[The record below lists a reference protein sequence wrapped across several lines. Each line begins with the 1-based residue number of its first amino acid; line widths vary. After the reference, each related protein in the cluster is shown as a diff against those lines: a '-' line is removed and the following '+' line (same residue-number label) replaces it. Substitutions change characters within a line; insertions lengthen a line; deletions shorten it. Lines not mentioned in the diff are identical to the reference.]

1 MALTKVKGHIIAD
14 DLALGGNPTTS
25 TQSASDNST
34 KIATTA
40 YVTTA
45 VSNLVDGAPSTLN
58 TLNEIAAALNDD
70 AALNT
75 TLTNSIAT
83 KLPLAGGTM
92 TGSII
97 SNSNIK
103 TTGRIEIASAQPRI
117 LLDRADGSY
126 SWNIYNGDG
135 TGNFPTSTF
144 NIANNAGTAVITA
157 LDNGNVGIGTSSP
170 TADLSV
176 GSTSTSSGDVHLRTT
191 KTAFSITPSNTDA
204 GGILFDLGWVNGGQ
218 GPMKFGIN
226 GSEKMTIDSSGDVL
240 IGQTSQ
246 TGYAFAQKLVVGDGD
261 NNDGITIQSGSTH
274 QGNLAFNHSDGT
286 TAHGRISYQHNSNYM
301 QFFTNNTERMR
312 IDSSGNVGIN
322 ATAPSEKLEVDG
334 GIKIS
339 NSNSRLYFGAE
350 GGTSYRALEGNTS
363 GSLLQVG
370 EGYSNIALQGNVGIG
385 TSSPNFTL
393 GIHKA
398 SAGSNYMQITNSD
411 TGSGSGDG
419 FLIGVASDE
428 AATIWNYENT
438 SMNFGTNGTERMR
451 IHANGKV
458 GFSANGMGN
467 VSSIPRDFAFF
478 TEGSTNGV
486 EIRSNDQRLMMLGAG
501 GSGGTASDDG
511 YLTMSSQGTAKLWL
525 SANGTSV
532 FNGGA
537 VGINRT
543 PSISGAKL
551 EAGGADNVP
560 LIVAEASGFYGG
572 IGANGSTGKGR
583 GLQIFA
589 QGNIIATFNNQTN
602 VGYVVDG
609 LFGTNARPN
618 RINCTGSGQMLFGYT
633 DSGSGLY
640 SAAMGMEFDEINGL
654 NQSQWVDGWVMKATS
669 SGTKTLRIETD
680 GDMYNVNGTY
690 TSGSDRRIKKEI
702 SDASSQWDD
711 VKAVRVRKFKLGAT
725 APGSPHDHFH
735 IGVIAQEI
743 EEAGMNG
750 LVKEMTPDDGH
761 IRFNPSL
768 AGDKIKTVKYS
779 ILQMKAFKALQEAME
794 KIETLEAKVAALEA
808 E

>member
-1 MALTKVKGHIIAD
+1 ML
-14 DLALGGNPTTS
+14 L
-25 TQSASDNST
+25 
-34 KIATTA
+34 
-40 YVTTA
+40 
-45 VSNLVDGAPSTLN
+45 
-58 TLNEIAAALNDD
+58 
-70 AALNT
+70 
-75 TLTNSIAT
+75 
-83 KLPLAGGTM
+83 LAGGT
-92 TGSII
+92 TPFRVQG
-97 SNSNIK
+97 
-103 TTGRIEIASAQPRI
+103 GA
-117 LLDRADGSY
+117 
-126 SWNIYNGDG
+126 
-135 TGNFPTSTF
+135 
-144 NIANNAGTAVITA
+144 NAGVNIMEVGYAGGGAGANFIVD
-157 LDNGNVGIGTSSP
+157 DNGRVGIGTTSP
-170 TADLSV
+170 DTPLHVNAA
-176 GSTSTSSGDVHLRTT
+176 GSTASTNIQAGTVATFERSQSTAGAYVAIIGATNGASAVHFGDPDNDDIGN
-191 KTAFSITPSNTDA
+191 IT
-204 GGILFDLGWVNGGQ
+204 
-218 GPMKFGIN
+218 
-226 GSEKMTIDSSGDVL
+226 
-240 IGQTSQ
+240 
-246 TGYAFAQKLVVGDGD
+246 Y
-261 NNDGITIQSGSTH
+261 
-274 QGNLAFNHSDGT
+274 NHSE
-286 TAHGRISYQHNSNYM
+286 N
-301 QFFTNNTERMR
+301 RM
-312 IDSSGNVGIN
+312 
-322 ATAPSEKLEVDG
+322 E
-334 GIKIS
+334 
-339 NSNSRLYFGAE
+339 F
-350 GGTSYRALEGNTS
+350 
-363 GSLLQVG
+363 
-370 EGYSNIALQGNVGIG
+370 
-385 TSSPNFTL
+385 
-393 GIHKA
+393 
-398 SAGSNYMQITNSD
+398 ITN
-411 TGSGSGDG
+411 
-419 FLIGVASDE
+419 AS
-428 AATIWNYENT
+428 
-438 SMNFGTNGTERMR
+438 ERMR

-525 SANGTSV
+525 SANGASV

-560 LIVAEASGFYGG
+560 LIAVEASGFHGG

-602 VGYVVDG
+602 VGYVSDG
-609 LFGTNARPN
+609 LFATNARPN

>member
-1 MALTKVKGHIIAD
+1 MALTKVPSNLDA
-14 DLALGGNPTTS
+14 TVST

-34 KIATTA
+34 NVATTA

-45 VSNLVDGAPSTLN
+45 IANLSDSAPAALN
-58 TLNEIAAALNDD
+58 TLNEIAAALGDD
-70 AALNT
+70 ANYAST
-75 TLTNSIAT
+75 TTAAIAA
-83 KLPLAGGTM
+83 KLPLAGGTLTGDLVLSGAPTSGLHPATKTYTDTADALKLNLSGGTLTGNLVVS
-92 TGSII
+92 TGSPQIQFQTGASHYNWQIAAQESVTTAFEI
-97 SNSNIK
+97 SS
-103 TTGRIEIASAQPRI
+103 GAQDADATNDTYTPRLVI
-117 LLDRADGSY
+117 LQDGK
-126 SWNIYNGDG
+126 
-135 TGNFPTSTF
+135 
-144 NIANNAGTAVITA
+144 
-157 LDNGNVGIGTSSP
+157 VGIGTGTSSP
-170 TADLSV
+170 AAGLHVVT
-176 GSTSTSSGDVHLRTT
+176 
-191 KTAFSITPSNTDA
+191 A
-204 GGILFDLGWVNGGQ
+204 GGTTPFRVQGGANAGVNI
-218 GPMKFGIN
+218 M
-226 GSEKMTIDSSGDVL
+226 EV
-240 IGQTSQ
+240 
-246 TGYAFAQKLVVGDGD
+246 GYAGGGAGANFIVDD
-261 NNDGITIQSGSTH
+261 N
-274 QGNLAFNHSDGT
+274 
-286 TAHGRISYQHNSNYM
+286 GR
-301 QFFTNNTERMR
+301 
-312 IDSSGNVGIN
+312 
-322 ATAPSEKLEVDG
+322 
-334 GIKIS
+334 
-339 NSNSRLYFGAE
+339 
-350 GGTSYRALEGNTS
+350 
-363 GSLLQVG
+363 
-370 EGYSNIALQGNVGIG
+370 VGIG
-385 TSSPNFTL
+385 TTSPDTPLHVNAAGSTASTNIQAGTVATFERSQSTA
-393 GIHKA
+393 GAYVAIIGATNGA
-398 SAGSNYMQITNSD
+398 SAVHFGDPDNDDIGNITYNHSENRMEFITN
-411 TGSGSGDG
+411 
-419 FLIGVASDE
+419 AS
-428 AATIWNYENT
+428 
-438 SMNFGTNGTERMR
+438 ERMR

-525 SANGTSV
+525 SANGASV

-560 LIVAEASGFYGG
+560 LIAVEASGFHGG

-602 VGYVVDG
+602 VGYVSDG
-609 LFGTNARPN
+609 LFATNARPN